1 MFNKNYLRVSATLRF
16 KKRYK
21 HESIKQTIQ
30 SFGMDGSAYHAARCR
45 CSGIGIIRAD
55 VILMGIN
62 LRGHTYA
69 WRRDVR
75 YGTNPEAI
83 RFQAC
88 DDAPE
93 GYPRRRAC
101 AVRRHALRGVVSVPV
116 AQSTLRTRPRRD
128 TRGMLSGRNGKQ
140 RDMLSCK
147 GRHSPERSHDGSLHA
162 PCPYRN
168 PRPCAPPCRKGSQRR
183 CHGNVPEHRASS
195 NRAYH
200 SRLRGKPLLR
210 KVHGEDNAHAT
221 NGLNRSHRLYH
232 RNHSEPQRPEHHVMQ
247 SGGRSSRN
255 PTQRAWLSPRIWG
268 REGARHR
275 FPQAHGNSH
284 RGWYAELRTCHLA
297 CSHPF
302 RHVPNGN
309 SPRCHLLRVA

>member
-1 MFNKNYLRVSATLRF
+1 
-16 KKRYK
+16 
-21 HESIKQTIQ
+21 
-30 SFGMDGSAYHAARCR
+30 MDGSAYHAARCR
-45 CSGIGIIRAD
+45 RSGIGIVRAD

-140 RDMLSCK
+140 RDMLSCQ

-210 KVHGEDNAHAT
+210 KVHGEDNAHAVAIAFIIGIIVSH
-221 NGLNRSHRLYH
+221 NAQSIMSCSLVVAVVVILHNVLGLALGYGVGKVLGIDFPKRTAIAI
-232 RNHSEPQRPEHHVMQ
+232 EVGMQ
-247 SGGRSSRN
+247 NSGLATSLAATHFAMF
-255 PTQRAWLSPRIWG
+255 PMATVP
-268 REGARHR
+268 GAIFSVWHN
-275 FPQAHGNSH
+275 FSGSIAAQI
-284 RGWYAELRTCHLA
+284 
-297 CSHPF
+297 F
-302 RHVPNGN
+302 RKLNK
-309 SPRCHLLRVA
+309 RD